1 MDPWPKLPIPVPDDT
16 FDVRDRTWTLKA
28 TRPFVTIDLTPRV
41 TTLTSDGYAVAIQ
54 ESSAEYRSPA
64 DFKKSETLNLLDVD
78 SLYADLVEY
87 KNLRT
92 SEGPGVFIPRPV
104 LKEILESSTLYIKE
118 DDAQI
123 PQQLNHGARQILR
136 TYFERYLNRKI
147 REEESKY
154 TRPGRLEDNWKD
166 KAVTH
171 GYRLSV
177 KPGTFLDKIE
187 ALLLRG
193 DEV

>member
-28 TRPFVTIDLTPRV
+28 TRPFVSIDLTPRV

-92 SEGPGVFIPRPV
+92 SEGPGVFIP
-104 LKEILESSTLYIKE
+104 
-118 DDAQI
+118 
-123 PQQLNHGARQILR
+123 
-136 TYFERYLNRKI
+136 
-147 REEESKY
+147 
-154 TRPGRLEDNWKD
+154 
-166 KAVTH
+166 
-171 GYRLSV
+171 
-177 KPGTFLDKIE
+177 
-187 ALLLRG
+187 
-193 DEV
+193 